1 MQTVLTLP
9 QICTHINTVMAKPRK
24 VGEPA
29 GTYAAKPPAKRAP
42 AAPTTPTHQVRDL
55 DDATAQKLADK
66 IFSERKDLLRKL
78 AQ

>member
-1 MQTVLTLP
+1 
-9 QICTHINTVMAKPRK
+9 MAKPGK
-24 VGEPA
+24 VQEPA
-29 GTYAAKPPAKRAP
+29 GTYTAKPPAKQP
-42 AAPTTPTHQVRDL
+42 AASGLKTASPQVRDL

>member
-1 MQTVLTLP
+1 
-9 QICTHINTVMAKPRK
+9 MAKPRK

-29 GTYAAKPPAKRAP
+29 GTYAAKPSGKQAAAVPAQK
-42 AAPTTPTHQVRDL
+42 AAGPPLRDL
-55 DDATAQKLADK
+55 DDVTAQKLADK

>member
-1 MQTVLTLP
+1 
-9 QICTHINTVMAKPRK
+9 MAKPRK

-42 AAPTTPTHQVRDL
+42 AAPAQKMAAHQVRDL
-55 DDATAQKLADK
+55 DDATAQRLADK

>member
-1 MQTVLTLP
+1 
-9 QICTHINTVMAKPRK
+9 MAKQRK

-29 GTYAAKPPAKRAP
+29 GTYTAKTPAKPASAAK
-42 AAPTTPTHQVRDL
+42 AATPQGRDL

>member
-1 MQTVLTLP
+1 
-9 QICTHINTVMAKPRK
+9 MAKPRK

-29 GTYAAKPPAKRAP
+29 GTYAAKPPAKQAP
-42 AAPTTPTHQVRDL
+42 AAPAQKIRDL
-55 DDATAQKLADK
+55 GDATAQKLADK

>member
-1 MQTVLTLP
+1 
-9 QICTHINTVMAKPRK
+9 MAKPRK
-24 VGEPA
+24 VGEPSS
-29 GTYAAKPPAKRAP
+29 TYTAKTPAKQAP
-42 AAPTTPTHQVRDL
+42 AAPAQKTAAPQVRDL

>member
-1 MQTVLTLP
+1 
-9 QICTHINTVMAKPRK
+9 MAKPRK

-42 AAPTTPTHQVRDL
+42 AASAKKVAALHGRDL

-66 IFSERKDLLRKL
+66 IFSERKELLRKL

>member
-1 MQTVLTLP
+1 
-9 QICTHINTVMAKPRK
+9 MAKPRK

-42 AAPTTPTHQVRDL
+42 AAAVSKAAAPHGRDL

-66 IFSERKDLLRKL
+66 IFAERKDLLHKL